1 MFQAINDI
9 RPYFIR
15 FLSILLL
22 VSGTLYGAP
31 PTEEVK
37 DTKNCSLLEKGV
49 PEEYLLSRG
58 FQEQVDAFQS
68 AARRKPEE
76 AKKQHEAAVG
86 FFEKYHNCRKE
97 KNEEPTFLSAYSI
110 GVSYLELGEL
120 DLAMRWSETAYKKF
134 QPPNPPS
141 RESILLKTRVE
152 IRKGEL
158 ETASDTL
165 EKDLKD
171 YPYDSD
177 FLYLLGNLNFELKRW
192 TKSVLYYTSLWD
204 LIQKRDTN
212 SKYKSTVLKSLGEL
226 NYKLDNPKKSLYYYL
241 AYLDLARNDT
251 EVIFRVAQIN
261 YLLGDFSNTK
271 KYLNWIRESNPREID
286 ASHMLG
292 EIYFL
297 DSRVMAP
304 GYFVTLA
311 HEKKIPKEGLI
322 SILDR
327 FLKGRKQGLADE
339 LSSFIEKNPGRLAA
353 RVAYQESVASSEK
366 ERLYKAMLS
375 TAALAFQYRQ
385 YVVSEN
391 AFNSAIRF
399 AEKEEGLAGDIP
411 GLLERVSHCE
421 EAMGYPNSAILSV
434 KKAILTTQSEEERNN
449 LKFRLAYLL
458 LNPSIKNYDAS
469 LAIGKFLLEKE
480 PKNAAYYYLQGLVYF
495 QKEDYKQ
502 SLANF
507 SKAVELE
514 PQNNNYLFYRATV
527 FDKLKNFPKTET
539 DLLASI
545 QTNPENPNAYNYL
558 GYLYAERGIKKE
570 EALSYL
576 RKAVDLEPDNAAYQD
591 SLGWIYFKTN
601 QWKEALL
608 HLHFAEQI
616 SVNRD
621 AEDPVIFDHLGDVYL
636 AKKDLVKAGFYW
648 QMALPL
654 TKDDMESSK
663 IKTKLTTVQK
673 ELAE

>member
-22 VSGTLYGAP
+22 VSGALYGAP
-31 PTEEVK
+31 ATEALKE
-37 DTKNCSLLEKGV
+37 TKTCSLLEKDV

-86 FFEKYHNCRKE
+86 FFEKFHQCRKE
-97 KNEEPTFLSAYSI
+97 ENLESTFLSAHSI
-110 GVSYLELGEL
+110 AVSYLELGDL
-120 DLAMRWSETAYKKF
+120 DLAMTWSEIAYKKF
-134 QPPNPPS
+134 QDPNPPS

-158 ETASDTL
+158 DTASDTL
-165 EKDLKD
+165 EKDLKS

-177 FLYLLGNLNFELKRW
+177 FLYLLGNLNFELKKW
-192 TKSVLYYTSLWD
+192 NKSTLYYTSLGD

-212 SKYKSTVLKSLGEL
+212 SKYRATVFKSLGEL
-226 NYKLDNPKKSLYYYL
+226 NYKLDNSRRALFYYL
-241 AYLDLARNDT
+241 AYMDLVRNDI
-251 EVIFRVAQIN
+251 EVIFRVAQIH
-261 YLLGDFSNTK
+261 YLLGEFSQAK
-271 KYLNWIRESNPREID
+271 KYLNQIRESNPREID
-286 ASHMLG
+286 ASQMLG

-297 DSRVMAP
+297 DSRTMAP
-304 GYFVTLA
+304 EYFAKLA
-311 HEKKIPKEGLI
+311 NEKKIPKEGLI

-327 FLKGRKQGLADE
+327 FLKGERSGIADE
-339 LSSFIEKNPGRLAA
+339 LSSFLEKNPGRLAA
-353 RVAYQESVASSEK
+353 RVAYQESIPHSEK
-366 ERLYKAMLS
+366 EKLYKALLS
-375 TAALAFQYRQ
+375 TGALAFQYRQ

-391 AFNSAIRF
+391 AFSSAIRF
-399 AEKEEGLAGDIP
+399 AETEDSIDADLP
-411 GLLERVSHCE
+411 GLFERISHCE
-421 EAMGYPNSAILSV
+421 EAMGYPNSAIRSV
-434 KKAILTTQSEEERNN
+434 KKAIFLSRNEAEKNN
-449 LKFRLAYLL
+449 LNFRLAYLL
-458 LNPSIKNYDAS
+458 LNPAIKKYDTSLSISKS
-469 LAIGKFLLEKE
+469 LIEKDN
-480 PKNAAYYYLQGLVYF
+480 KNAAYYYLHGLVYF

-502 SLANF
+502 SLVNF

-527 FDKLKNFPKTET
+527 YDKLKNFPKTEA
-539 DLLASI
+539 DLLAAI
-545 QTNPENPNAYNYL
+545 KVNPDGPNNYNYL

-570 EALSYL
+570 EAISYL
-576 RKAVDLEPDNAAYQD
+576 KKAVDMEPDNPAYQD
-591 SLGWIYFKTN
+591 SLGWIYFKMN
-601 QWKEALL
+601 QKKEALL

-616 SVNRD
+616 SVDRD

-636 AKKDLVKAGFYW
+636 ANKDLVKAGFYW
-648 QMALPL
+648 KKALPL
-654 TKDDMESSK
+654 TKDNSESSK
-663 IKTKLTTVQK
+663 IKLKLTTVQK